1 MTQQHP
7 PIVDATQLH
16 GAVRLTTID
25 ERHGGQRLDN
35 FLLSQLK
42 GVPKTRIYRMLR
54 TGEVRVNKGRAQAD
68 TRLQE
73 GDVVRIPPVR
83 YEAGSALLTSTE
95 ISSAFNPELT
105 FRAQQAN
112 LPIMFEDDCLL
123 AVNKPEGL
131 AVHGGSG
138 VDFGVIEALRLQRQD
153 RFLELVHRL
162 DRETSGLLLL
172 ARKRSALTWCQAQFR
187 EKNTFKEYRAVV
199 LGRWPLRSKT
209 LRAPLL
215 KTVNARG
222 ERHVYVSEEGKSAVS
237 HVLGL
242 RHGTLANGQGISEVA
257 VRIETGRTHQI
268 RVHLSHAG
276 FPILGDERYGDF
288 ARNKAMTGLAASR
301 MFLHARELHL
311 PHPADQTLLKLLAPT
326 PVVFD
331 QLF

>member
-1 MTQQHP
+1 MTQQLP
-7 PIVDATQLH
+7 PNVDATQLH

-83 YEAGSALLTSTE
+83 YEAGSALMTSAEIADAGDPE
-95 ISSAFNPELT
+95 IS
-105 FRAQQAN
+105 FRAKQAN

-123 AVNKPEGL
+123 AINKPEGL

-172 ARKRSALTWCQAQFR
+172 ARKRSALTWCQEQFR

-209 LRAPLL
+209 LRWPLL

-222 ERHVYVSEEGKSAVS
+222 ERHVYVNDEGKTAVS

-242 RHGTLANGQGISEVA
+242 RHGTLPGGQSISEVA

-288 ARNKAMTGLAASR
+288 ALNKSITGAAGSR

-311 PHPADQTLLKLLAPT
+311 PHPATQALLKLCAPT
-326 PVVFD
+326 PQVFN

>member
-1 MTQQHP
+1 MTQQP
-7 PIVDATQLH
+7 PPNVEATQLH

-42 GVPKTRIYRMLR
+42 GVPKTRVYRMLR

-73 GDVVRIPPVR
+73 GDVVRIPPIR
-83 YEAGSALLTSTE
+83 YEAGSTLTTVQE
-95 ISSAFNPELT
+95 KNIIQNSAVS
-105 FRAQQAN
+105 FRARQVQIP
-112 LPIMFEDDCLL
+112 LLFEDDCLL
-123 AVNKPEGL
+123 AISKPEGL

-138 VDFGVIEALRLQRQD
+138 VDFGVIEALRAQRHD

-172 ARKRSALTWCQAQFR
+172 ARKRSALTWCQEQFR

-209 LRAPLL
+209 LRWSLL
-215 KTVNARG
+215 KTTNAKG
-222 ERHVYVSEEGKSAVS
+222 ERHVYVDESGKVAVS

-242 RHGTLANGQGISEVA
+242 RHGILTNGQAITEVA
-257 VRIETGRTHQI
+257 VHIETGRTHQI

-288 ARNKAMTGLAASR
+288 AINKSLSGIASSR
-301 MFLHARELHL
+301 MFLHARFLHIL
-311 PHPADQTLLKLLAPT
+311 HPSTREIIKLSAPT
-326 PVVFD
+326 PSVFE